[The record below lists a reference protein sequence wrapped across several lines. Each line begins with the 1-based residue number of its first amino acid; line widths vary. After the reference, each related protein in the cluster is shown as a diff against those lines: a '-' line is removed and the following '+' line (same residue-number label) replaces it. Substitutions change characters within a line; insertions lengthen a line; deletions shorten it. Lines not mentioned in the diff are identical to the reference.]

1 MMALLVE
8 AGEPWFLSFERV
20 ARIATAET
28 LRPYAFPEPE
38 LDGLLFAPE
47 GFLPVWRPAE
57 FLPGGGVVVLYY
69 GNDGLAGLRVTQVLG
84 VREVEEGAAHAAWL
98 TTSDGRRGRWFDID
112 ALERRRS

>member
-8 AGEPWFLSFERV
+8 AGEPWFLNFERV
-20 ARIATAET
+20 ARIATTET
-28 LRPYAFPEPE
+28 LRPYAFEVPE

-57 FLPGGGVVVLYY
+57 FAAGGGVVVLFY

-84 VREVEEGAAHAAWL
+84 VREVDEGAAHADWL
-98 TTSDGRRGRWFDID
+98 MTADGRRGRWFDVD
-112 ALERRRS
+112 VLEGRLS